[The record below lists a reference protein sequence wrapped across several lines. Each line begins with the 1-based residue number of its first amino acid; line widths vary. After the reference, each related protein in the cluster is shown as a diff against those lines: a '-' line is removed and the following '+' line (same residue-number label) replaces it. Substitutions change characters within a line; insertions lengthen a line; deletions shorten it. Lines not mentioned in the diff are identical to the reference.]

1 VPDKHNGGCVG
12 CDGIPNSGNELDA
25 CGVCAGLGCEP
36 DDPTKRSWCCDCAST
51 AFGTHVVDFCC
62 ACVDRASHWHLLSGG
77 TAFGPPKAHAFAEQ
91 AWERGRTLV
100 RQSLVATET
109 FLGTTAAE
117 KNAGVADGTADS
129 NDNAYAASSEIY
141 ALGNAAFDAFAEGW
155 SVMKDPS
162 LSNDQSEC
170 YALVYLSN
178 NATNPRDA
186 CGVCGGGNETCAG
199 CDGTQPVS
207 IPNGGGIY
215 DDCGTCGTRNT
226 QIDACGVCG
235 GDNGTC
241 VGCDGIPGS
250 GTVFDGCLGSSDPRY
265 LTFLGETGEP
275 GSGCSD
281 PSAFKLACEAGEG
294 GCCGCDGVPN
304 SGATRDGCGECAN
317 WATTTNKVVNYTCS
331 GCDLVPFSV
340 VKHDW
345 CCECDGDSGHDN
357 DCYHDA
363 TVFGALGPVPFDPYS
378 DTHQD
383 YFNDVGKARYDE
395 CGECRSVLKNGTTCL
410 GCDGVY
416 GSGVTHDACGV
427 CGGDCSTCNATQT
440 GLPFDCEQPG
450 RGWTGMDRT
459 CSFHRLAGA
468 SGVTDAWA
476 LWNAAPN
483 GTDPHDGT
491 KKLPRAETWYK
502 RLNSADA
509 KPFLETAV
517 GECRQYL
524 EPPPPATPRE
534 RREWVVFLDGAEEGP
549 YTRLELETGSIT
561 VTELTGVS
569 VAVPLLPATLVGK
582 LTRSAQTQT
591 VVYGAT
597 SRYQTRVDSWRTRM
611 AGRFVSSAVG
621 TEQMN
626 VVNVDGFATKLTHWA
641 ADAESGTYAS
651 VDGGSYATGTNANTA
666 TSNAVAFL
674 PMAVMPGM
682 ERVAYPYCTGATW
695 RGSTHR
701 THGRKLPGNF
711 LGIITSENITDAGTG
726 LSNQAWNPLDEYI
739 SDVSTGWMDQRCQC
753 SWEWEYQS
761 EPIAPTC
768 PRVWF
773 PWSGAFSQPQIPRR
787 AVTVT

>member
-1 VPDKHNGGCVG
+1 MR
-12 CDGIPNSGNELDA
+12 
-25 CGVCAGLGCEP
+25 GVSFCFE
-36 DDPTKRSWCCDCAST
+36 KRHDLSW
-51 AFGTHVVDFCC
+51 V
-62 ACVDRASHWHLLSGG
+62 R
-77 TAFGPPKAHAFAEQ
+77 
-91 AWERGRTLV
+91 RGV
-100 RQSLVATET
+100 RQRRYTRRVRRLRRR
-109 FLGTTAAE
+109 LQYLQR
-117 KNAGVADGTADS
+117 DG
-129 NDNAYAASSEIY
+129 
-141 ALGNAAFDAFAEGW
+141 
-155 SVMKDPS
+155 
-162 LSNDQSEC
+162 
-170 YALVYLSN
+170 
-178 NATNPRDA
+178 A
-186 CGVCGGGNETCAG
+186 CWGFHQIPAHCGGPIT
-199 CDGTQPVS
+199 
-207 IPNGGGIY
+207 
-215 DDCGTCGTRNT
+215 
-226 QIDACGVCG
+226 
-235 GDNGTC
+235 
-241 VGCDGIPGS
+241 
-250 GTVFDGCLGSSDPRY
+250 
-265 LTFLGETGEP
+265 
-275 GSGCSD
+275 
-281 PSAFKLACEAGEG
+281 
-294 GCCGCDGVPN
+294 
-304 SGATRDGCGECAN
+304 
-317 WATTTNKVVNYTCS
+317 
-331 GCDLVPFSV
+331 
-340 VKHDW
+340 
-345 CCECDGDSGHDN
+345 
-357 DCYHDA
+357 
-363 TVFGALGPVPFDPYS
+363 
-378 DTHQD
+378 
-383 YFNDVGKARYDE
+383 
-395 CGECRSVLKNGTTCL
+395 
-410 GCDGVY
+410 
-416 GSGVTHDACGV
+416 
-427 CGGDCSTCNATQT
+427 GDCLLIHAVRKTDTIFLQSQQT

-582 LTRSAQTQT
+582 VTRSAQTQT

-682 ERVAYPYCTGATW
+682 ERGAYWALEPKSRLCVLPKLATVCLYIAQHGTDTFFPQSQWRTRTAPARPGAGVRTGRTA
-695 RGSTHR
+695 GS
-701 THGRKLPGNF
+701 F
-711 LGIITSENITDAGTG
+711 LGIFSELLRLKTSRTPVPGFQTRPGTHWMSTSPTYQPAGWT
-726 LSNQAWNPLDEYI
+726 
-739 SDVSTGWMDQRCQC
+739 
-753 SWEWEYQS
+753 
-761 EPIAPTC
+761 
-768 PRVWF
+768 
-773 PWSGAFSQPQIPRR
+773 SGASVPGSGSTKANQSRR
-787 AVTVT
+787 PVQGCGSRGQVRFPNPKSHGER